1 MLSLAGKCRVFLRG
15 KQEVAY
21 HTRRLLLLLSKRKHA
36 KNKKTRAEPRRKAQ
50 DIFTREAR
58 ASVHTR
64 RLLLSKR
71 KHAKHEQTRATSNV
85 NRRTWAHQTTTME
98 GNHAGSNSTND
109 YSSYREI
116 LYGSFCWWERET
128 ECHRRQSKEVNKVRQ
143 LNRRHIADETN
154 LKLLYSSLDH
164 AASPRGQRT

>member
-1 MLSLAGKCRVFLRG
+1 MTFICGAGLTSKPKIPSTLQEENMLSLAGKCRVFLRG

-21 HTRRLLLLLSKRKHA
+21 HTRRLLLLLSKRKHE
-36 KNKKTRAEPRRKAQ
+36 KNEKTRAEPRRKVQ

-98 GNHAGSNSTND
+98 GNRAGSNSTND
-109 YSSYREI
+109 YSSSYRNI
-116 LYGSFCWWERET
+116 IRKLAGG
-128 ECHRRQSKEVNKVRQ
+128 KEKRNATGG
-143 LNRRHIADETN
+143 NRR
-154 LKLLYSSLDH
+154 
-164 AASPRGQRT
+164 R